1 MQEHFRRHLSYF
13 LALERGIPYQPG
25 TSSKIQTYLTQTIVH
40 RQCIPVT
47 FYAALA
53 AQCLIQALTQSE
65 GGILYRMMLVY
76 LQITFY
82 VNGQIHAA
90 MLAYLFQHMIKETK
104 SGMNITMTVTV

>member
-1 MQEHFRRHLSYF
+1 MHTR
-13 LALERGIPYQPG
+13 
-25 TSSKIQTYLTQTIVH
+25 
-40 RQCIPVT
+40 T

-76 LQITFY
+76 FQITFY